1 MRLTA
6 TLSFSILLL
15 ATVCAR
21 AGYAAA
27 TDCENPMTQ
36 ADMNV
41 CAALSAGEADKAL
54 NVQYRKT
61 RAAAAAFDQQMGA
74 DAAVSAVATL
84 TAAQKAWIPYRDATC
99 EIQRALS
106 GGGSIEPTL
115 VAGCLETET
124 QKRTGELKELETQFS
139 Q

>member
-1 MRLTA
+1 MRLKVSLSLAILALAAVSAWADDTA
-6 TLSFSILLL
+6 SPD
-15 ATVCAR
+15 CA
-21 AGYAAA
+21 
-27 TDCENPMTQ
+27 NPMTQ
-36 ADMNV
+36 ADMNI
-41 CAALSAGEADKAL
+41 CAGMSAAEADKAL

-61 RAAAAAFDQQMGA
+61 RAAAAAFDQQMGP

-124 QKRTGELKELETQFS
+124 EKRTGELKELETQFS